1 MADDTERN
9 DRPESRVDVATPQ
22 AQAGGP
28 ASPSRRAL
36 IRGASV
42 AVPTILTLNS
52 NAAMGWA
59 LSSNTIGT
67 RAPVAGNKNGV
78 LCLDTK
84 GLPEV
89 KPGVYGLGSP
99 PYAEVYEIPSHVEY
113 RRKDGAGP
121 SAKWQKVHPQ
131 DVCVKGGVVQYKS
144 GSKWNDLNRGQA
156 IPRRAMVS
164 SAACASFGNR
174 VLSRHYKEL

>member
-9 DRPESRVDVATPQ
+9 DRPESGVDVATPQ
-22 AQAGGP
+22 APAGGP
-28 ASPSRRAL
+28 ASLSRRAL

-59 LSSNTIGT
+59 LGSNTIGT
-67 RAPVAGNKNGV
+67 RPPTSGNKHDV
-78 LCLDTK
+78 LCLETK

-89 KPGVYGLGSP
+89 KPGVYRLGSP
-99 PYAEVYEIPSHVEY
+99 PYAEVYEIPSSVEFK
-113 RRKDGAGP
+113 RKVGSGP
-121 SAKWQKVHPQ
+121 SASWKKVYPQ
-131 DVCVKGGVVQYKS
+131 DVCVSGGVVKYKS
-144 GSKWNDLNRGQA
+144 GSQWKDLKGGQV

-164 SAACASFGNR
+164 STACASFGNR
-174 VLSRHYKEL
+174 VVSRHFKEL

>member
-9 DRPESRVDVATPQ
+9 DRPEPRVDVATPQ

-59 LSSNTIGT
+59 IGSNTIGT
-67 RAPVAGNKNGV
+67 RAPVAGNKNDV
-78 LCLDTK
+78 LCLETK

-99 PYAEVYEIPSHVEY
+99 PYAEVYEIPSHVDFK
-113 RRKDGAGP
+113 RAGRIWP
-121 SAKWQKVHPQ
+121 FGRLEESLSAGRVRQRW
-131 DVCVKGGVVQYKS
+131 
-144 GSKWNDLNRGQA
+144 RGQVQVR
-156 IPRRAMVS
+156 IDVE
-164 SAACASFGNR
+164 GT
-174 VLSRHYKEL
+174 

>member
-1 MADDTERN
+1 MADKTEDNR
-9 DRPESRVDVATPQ
+9 RPEGRVDEETSP

-28 ASPSRRAL
+28 TSPGRRAL

-59 LSSNTIGT
+59 ISSNTIGT
-67 RAPVAGNKNGV
+67 KDPNPGNWQGV
-78 LCLDTK
+78 NCLETQ
-84 GLPEV
+84 GLSEV

-99 PYAEVYEIPSHVEY
+99 PYAEVYEIPSNVKFK
-113 RRKDGAGP
+113 RQVGSGP
-121 SAKWQKVHPQ
+121 SADWKDASPQ
-131 DVCVKGGVVQYKS
+131 DVCVKGGVVKYKS
-144 GSKWNDLNRGQA
+144 GSDWKKLNDGQP
-156 IPRRAMVS
+156 IPRRAIVS

-174 VLSRHYKEL
+174 IVSRHYKEL